1 MFIPAEVVGV
11 RIEMPSNQPIVLLRE
26 IEGTRFLPIWV
37 GAVEATSIAFAQQGL
52 EATRPLTH
60 DLIRDLLDR
69 LETTLTAVHITS
81 IVDGVFYAELHLR
94 NETGVLPALSARP
107 SDAIAI
113 ALRTKTNILIDND
126 LLDEIGIDI
135 PEQVAQSASEGGTAG
150 AGDQELEAFREFL
163 DGINPEDF
171 AG

>member
-1 MFIPAEVVGV
+1 
-11 RIEMPSNQPIVLLRE
+11 
-26 IEGTRFLPIWV
+26 
-37 GAVEATSIAFAQQGL
+37 
-52 EATRPLTH
+52 
-60 DLIRDLLDR
+60 
-69 LETTLTAVHITS
+69 
-81 IVDGVFYAELHLR
+81 
-94 NETGVLPALSARP
+94 LSARP

-135 PEQVAQSASEGGTAG
+135 PEQVAQSASEGGAAG
-150 AGDQELEAFREFL
+150 AGEQDLEAFREFL

>member
-69 LETTLTAVHITS
+69 LEATLTAVHITS

-135 PEQVAQSASEGGTAG
+135 PEQVAQSAAEGGATG

>member
-1 MFIPAEVVGV
+1 
-11 RIEMPSNQPIVLLRE
+11 
-26 IEGTRFLPIWV
+26 LP
-37 GAVEATSIAFAQQGL
+37 
-52 EATRPLTH
+52 P
-60 DLIRDLLDR
+60 
-69 LETTLTAVHITS
+69 
-81 IVDGVFYAELHLR
+81 
-94 NETGVLPALSARP
+94 LSARP

-135 PEQVAQSASEGGTAG
+135 PEQVAQSAAEGGRIG